1 MNKVQEV
8 LVNIWSQFTDSSE
21 QNIEDLNLPDR
32 LSTKKVSCTRY
43 RSKAKKI
50 RALGD
55 RKKIEA
61 LGVSV

>member
-43 RSKAKKI
+43 RSKAKKYE
-50 RALGD
+50 LWV
-55 RKKIEA
+55 IERR
-61 LGVSV
+61 